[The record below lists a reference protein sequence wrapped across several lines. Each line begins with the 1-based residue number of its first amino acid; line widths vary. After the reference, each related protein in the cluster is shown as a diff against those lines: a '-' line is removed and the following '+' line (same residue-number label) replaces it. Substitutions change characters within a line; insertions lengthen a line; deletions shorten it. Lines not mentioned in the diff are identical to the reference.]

1 MAFKNTTSIK
11 NLEAQFRLPRLGKIH
26 LGVTLKTEKG
36 VEYPK
41 ETDYFVCPPEVIK
54 VYGEQPKELDILFP
68 VEDVGIV
75 SPYAYEWYGQNKLKC
90 RGDFGINGASR
101 RDDKGGWFDI
111 DCPCE
116 HLDRECKQH
125 MHLRVMLPKV
135 NVGGIYQID
144 TISKNSIVD
153 VISAL
158 TYIKLL
164 IGRIAFVPL
173 KLVRHEMLI
182 TYNGKATKHWPLKII
197 SEFPIERVREL
208 KEENDKVLGYC
219 KYSLPPPTF
228 EEININTELPPV
240 ENAKDVVAGELP
252 ATIPGAIE
260 KDYLTN
266 IIYPTLRDMG
276 LTTKKQIKELVAMY
290 GKSDAIETLHI
301 EVLESIYVFIQEHKQ
316 EIMDK
321 FIPKKEATA

>member
-1 MAFKNTTSIK
+1 MTFKNTTSIK
-11 NLEAQFRLPRLGKIH
+11 SLEAQFRLPRLGKIH

-90 RGDFGINGASR
+90 RGDFGVNGASR
-101 RDDKGGWFDI
+101 RDEKGGWFDI

-116 HLDRECKQH
+116 HLDKECKQH
-125 MHLRVMLPKV
+125 MHLRAMLPKV
-135 NVGGIYQID
+135 NVGGVYQID
-144 TISKNSIVD
+144 TVSKNSILD

-158 TYIKLL
+158 TYVKLL

-173 KLVRHEMLI
+173 KLVRHEMTI
-182 TYNGKATKHWPLKII
+182 TYNGKAMKHWPLKII
-197 SEFPIERVREL
+197 SEFPIEKVREL
-208 KEENDKVLGYC
+208 KEENDKVLAYC

-228 EEININTELPPV
+228 EEVNIEEAVKSELPP
-240 ENAKDVVAGELP
+240 ADLPGVA
-252 ATIPGAIE
+252 E

-276 LTTKKQIKELVAMY
+276 LTTKKQIREVMGMY
-290 GKSDAIETLHI
+290 GKSDAIETLLMG
-301 EVLESIYVFIQEHKQ
+301 ELENVFVYVQEHKQ
-316 EIMDK
+316 KIINIVK
-321 FIPKKEATA
+321 SP

>member
-11 NLEAQFRLPRLGKIH
+11 SLEAQFRLPRLGKIH

-41 ETDYFVCPPEVIK
+41 ETDYFVCPLEVIK

-75 SPYAYEWYGQNKLKC
+75 SPYALEWYGQNKLKC
-90 RGDFGINGASR
+90 RGDFGVNGASR

-116 HLDRECKQH
+116 HLDKECKQH

-228 EEININTELPPV
+228 EEINIEETAKPELQ
-240 ENAKDVVAGELP
+240 P
-252 ATIPGAIE
+252 AVLPGATE

-290 GKSDAIETLHI
+290 GKSDAIETLLI

-316 EIMDK
+316 EIIDK
-321 FIPKKEATA
+321 FILKK